1 MCVMSNKQSIEV
13 ELTEKQ
19 IEYIDGIVE
28 RFMLPDRS
36 KAIRCLVNFPR
47 DEKSEEERVFGE
59 IRCLDC

>member
-1 MCVMSNKQSIEV
+1 MSIMSNKQTIEV
-13 ELTEKQ
+13 ELTDMQ
-19 IEYIDGIVE
+19 IEYIDDVVA

-36 KAIRCLVNFPR
+36 KAIRCLVNFTR

>member
-1 MCVMSNKQSIEV
+1 MLSMSNKQSIEV

-19 IEYIDGIVE
+19 IEYIDEMVE

-36 KAIRCLVNFPR
+36 KAIRCLINFPR
-47 DEKSEEERVFGE
+47 EEKSEEERVFGE